1 MTVYY
6 NIDDITFARR
16 EILNN
21 TLIRAIICMTDIL
34 PIYYI
39 LWTGVRVY
47 DDKNI
52 I

>member
-21 TLIRAIICMTDIL
+21 TLIRAIKCMTDIL
-34 PIYYI
+34 F
-39 LWTGVRVY
+39 
-47 DDKNI
+47 I
-52 I
+52 INCEQVFGYMMIKI

>member
-34 PIYYI
+34 FIIYYRCSEI
-39 LWTGVRVY
+39 Y